1 MVTGLLYD
9 VKNLYFIPEVIQAI
23 RKLKGCDMI
32 ECLFWKNYISSNVK
46 NVRRGKIEARSSFRR
61 LLQ

>member
-1 MVTGLLYD
+1 MVSGLLYH
-9 VKNLYFIPEVIQAI
+9 VKNLYFIPEVIGAV

-46 NVRRGKIEARSSFRR
+46 NVIRGKMEARE
-61 LLQ
+61 